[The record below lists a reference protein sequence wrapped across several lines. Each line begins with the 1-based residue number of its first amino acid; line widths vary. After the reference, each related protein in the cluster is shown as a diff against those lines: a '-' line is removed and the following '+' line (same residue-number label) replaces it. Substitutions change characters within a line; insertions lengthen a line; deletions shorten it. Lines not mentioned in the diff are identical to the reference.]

1 MPQEFINNHEM
12 YYEVHGTGDP
22 VFCSGGW
29 GTFCHG
35 GERHLPPGL
44 TDRYRVVIFDHRG
57 LESSGD
63 DASVPATTGL
73 YAEDVI
79 GLAEHLGIEHAHMVG
94 IVGIGAC
101 IFQEVALR
109 KPELV
114 RSLVN
119 TGCWARP
126 DDFFLTQIGM
136 WLEVHEQIGFA
147 AFQRLVVMEAF
158 PAEFFLEKRDRLLG
172 PEGGW
177 KDLNGN
183 IELHRR
189 LTEASSTHNTLDR
202 LGEITAPTLV
212 AHNAMDFLTGPRLT
226 LPVEQGI
233 PGARGYTFA
242 KASHVITDRKERAEF
257 AELLLGFLAEH

>member
-1 MPQEFINNHEM
+1 MPQAHINNHEM
-12 YYEVHGTGDP
+12 YYEIHGSGEP
-22 VFCSGGW
+22 VLCSGGW

-35 GERHLPPGL
+35 ARRHLPAGL
-44 TDRYRVVIFDHRG
+44 TERYRVVIFDHRG
-57 LESSGD
+57 LGSSSD

-79 GLAEHLGIEHAHMVG
+79 GLAAHLKIEHAHL
-94 IVGIGAC
+94 VGIGAC

-126 DDFFLTQIGM
+126 DDFFLVQMRT
-136 WLEVHEQIGFA
+136 WLEVHEKIGFE

-158 PAEFFLEKRDRLLG
+158 PAEFFIEKRDRLLG
-172 PEGGW
+172 PQGGW
-177 KDLNGN
+177 KDLNGH
-183 IELHRR
+183 IGLHRR
-189 LTEASSTHNTLDR
+189 LTEAASTHDTLDR

-212 AHNAMDFLTGPRLT
+212 VHNAMDFLTGPRLT

-233 PGARGYTFA
+233 PGAQGHTFA
-242 KASHVITDRKERAEF
+242 NASHVITDRKERAEF
-257 AELLLGFLAEH
+257 AQLLLGFLAEH

>member
-1 MPQEFINNHEM
+1 MPQEYINDHDM
-12 YYEVHGTGDP
+12 HYEVHGTGDP

-35 GERHLPPGL
+35 EERHLPTGL
-44 TDRYRVVIFDHRG
+44 TDRYSVVIFDHRG
-57 LESSGD
+57 LGSSGD
-63 DASVPATTGL
+63 DVSAPATTGL

-79 GLAEHLGIEHAHMVG
+79 ALAHHLGIEHAHMVG

-109 KPELV
+109 KPGLV

-126 DDFFLTQIGM
+126 DEFFLTQMGM
-136 WLEVHEQIGFA
+136 WLEVHEKLGFA

-158 PAEFFLEKRDRLLG
+158 PAEFFLKRRDRLLG

-183 IELHRR
+183 IQLHRR
-189 LTEASSTHNTLDR
+189 LTEAAGAHDTLER
-202 LGEITAPTLV
+202 LGEIKAPTLV

-233 PGARGYTFA
+233 PGAESYTFA
-242 KASHVITDRKERAEF
+242 NASHVITDREERAEF
-257 AELLLGFLAEH
+257 AELLLNFLARH